1 MHRDEIQLYIDLQG
15 FPSCKT
21 TIGIYNGVSQIKQQ
35 QLSIS

>member
-1 MHRDEIQLYIDLQG
+1 MHCDEIQLDIDLQG
-15 FPSCKT
+15 FPSRKT